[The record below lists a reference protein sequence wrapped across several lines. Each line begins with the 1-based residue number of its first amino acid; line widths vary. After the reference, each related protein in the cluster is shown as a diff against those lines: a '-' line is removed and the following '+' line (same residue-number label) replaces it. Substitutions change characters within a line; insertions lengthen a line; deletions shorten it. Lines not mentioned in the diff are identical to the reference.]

1 MYYNTP
7 DLRSYVLF
15 VKKHRV
21 AILLFFFFLAAVV
34 LDIYRPKLLT
44 SEAMF
49 WLKESKE
56 FQKETRGH
64 INDFSLIKLEVDIPK
79 FDTKTKE
86 ELQKLQK
93 ELEAFDG
100 VVNVSSLFSKLVVQK
115 ERKKSSSSMVGIVSI
130 GDLDALSI
138 KSYVKK
144 LNNPYENFVN
154 KDFTHFTYY
163 ILAKGEIDLNSLQTP
178 LQYKIKSAHK
188 AVEWENYLL
197 YGGIAF
203 VLVALL
209 FFAIFSNF
217 VSSVGALVLV
227 SLTTLFTFAL
237 IGYIHQSSELYVAMP
252 FISLSIATVDY
263 LYFYFRWHVSQYKM
277 DSDRALVKMLD
288 RNIIP
293 AFWTTFLTVVGL
305 GGLLFFD
312 LEVVRLLALSV
323 ILSSVFAYLLNLT
336 LLPAFLSFFKASRPN
351 VAYDRVCYYLSVV
364 ETRYSKKLLLLFL
377 AVSFVISLVG
387 IYEVYKEKYEMFKT
401 SSDVEQVVI
410 DVPYKKIDLAF
421 IQKLHKLREDLFA
434 SFEEGID
441 EIDSLDAIVMELD
454 QANAQTKKLDEQA
467 LAQALFYLDLYGLSG
482 RYFDQNGVKIV
493 LHIDDMDTKRLVEW
507 LMHYKGVDIHVLDE
521 SLRLDTKLYKQ
532 KLLLA
537 LSLGIVLFVIGA
549 VAGFIFRSYLMAFA
563 AFAVNAAPIVWFG
576 FLLYLF
582 GFHLSLE
589 LLIAMTIA
597 LGLASDATIHLAFK
611 YFRSRYFGRSIRRS
625 LQKMFFYSGMPVI
638 LGSLVLVA
646 FFAFLIVFK
655 VESLQLIGV
664 FTALL
669 IVVFMLSNLLIL
681 PVLLQFIDRFDK
693 KRR

>member
-7 DLRSYVLF
+7 DLRSYIEF

-21 AILLFFFFLAAVV
+21 AVLLFFFLLGLVV
-34 LDIYRPKLLT
+34 LTLYRPKLLT

-49 WLKESKE
+49 WLQESKE
-56 FQKETRGH
+56 FQKEARKGFS
-64 INDFSLIKLEVDIPK
+64 DFSLIKLEVDIPG
-79 FDTKTKE
+79 FNPKTKE

-93 ELEAFDG
+93 ELESLPG

-115 ERKKSSSSMVGIVSI
+115 ERRNRTSSMVGIVSI
-130 GDLDALSI
+130 GELDALAI
-138 KSYVKK
+138 RRYVKK

-154 KDFTHFTYY
+154 KSFTHFTFY
-163 ILAKGEIDLNSLQTP
+163 ILAKEEVDLSKLQTP
-178 LQYKIKSAHK
+178 LEYVVKSSHK
-188 AVEWENYLL
+188 AIEWQSYIL

-217 VSSVGALVLV
+217 VSSFGALALV
-227 SLTTLFTFAL
+227 TLTTLFTFAL
-237 IGYIHQSSELYVAMP
+237 IGYIHKSSELYVAMP

-277 DSDRALVKMLD
+277 DPDRALVKMLD

-323 ILSSVFAYLLNLT
+323 ILSSIFAYLLNLT
-336 LLPAFLSFFKASRPN
+336 FLPAFLSFFKASRPN

-364 ETRYSKKLLLLFL
+364 ETRYSKKLLVIFL
-377 AVSFVISLVG
+377 VVSFLISLVG
-387 IYEVYKEKYEMFKT
+387 IYKLYEEKSEFFKT

-410 DVPYKKIDLAF
+410 NVPYKKIDLDF
-421 IQKLHKLREDLFA
+421 IHRLHKLREELFA
-434 SFEEGID
+434 SFEDGID

-454 QANAQTKKLDEQA
+454 SANAQTDSLNEQA
-467 LAQALFYLDLYGLSG
+467 LAQALFYLDLYGLSS

-507 LMHYKGVDIHVLDE
+507 LMHYKGVEIHLLDD

-532 KLLLA
+532 KLLLS
-537 LSLGIVLFVIGA
+537 LSLVGVLFIIGG
-549 VAGFIFRSYLMAFA
+549 VAGFIFRSYLMLFA

-582 GFHLSLE
+582 GFELSLE
-589 LLIAMTIA
+589 LLIAMTIS

-646 FFAFLIVFK
+646 FFAFLVLFK
-655 VESLQLIGV
+655 VESLQLIGI
-664 FTALL
+664 FTASL
-669 IVVFMLSNLLIL
+669 IVLFMLSNLLIL
-681 PVLLQFIDRFDK
+681 PVILQFIDRFDK